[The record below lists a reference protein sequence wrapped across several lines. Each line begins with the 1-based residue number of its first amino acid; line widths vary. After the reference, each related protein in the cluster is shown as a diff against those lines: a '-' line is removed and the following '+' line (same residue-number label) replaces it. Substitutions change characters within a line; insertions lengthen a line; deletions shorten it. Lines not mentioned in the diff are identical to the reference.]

1 MVNYV
6 HYEKLKQAS
15 KRIDSP
21 TGRKYRTPEG
31 NEYPSVTSIVG
42 LMTEDDIK
50 QWRKNVGEEV
60 ADQISKKAATRG
72 TLIHENCEN
81 YLKGVPLTFD
91 MFQQEERKMF
101 NHFLP
106 VLDSIEEIHAMESVL
121 YSDTLK
127 FAGTVDLIAKINGE
141 MVILDWKTSGKFK
154 SSEDI
159 PNYFTQAAAYSYAFW
174 EMTGVSV
181 PNITIAMTTEEFGL
195 LLFKEPVVKWLP
207 EFIEIRKEFTRQR
220 GI

>member
-1 MVNYV
+1 MKNYVNYD
-6 HYEKLKQAS
+6 KLRQAS
-15 KRIDSP
+15 QRIDSAA
-21 TGRKYRTPEG
+21 GRKYRTPEG

-42 LMTEDDIK
+42 LMTDDSIK
-50 QWRKNVGEEV
+50 QWKQNVGEEV
-60 ADQISKKAATRG
+60 ANQISKKAATRG

-81 YLKGVPLTFD
+81 YLKEVPLTFS
-91 MFQQEERKMF
+91 MFQQEELKMF
-101 NHFLP
+101 NNLLP

-127 FAGTVDLIAKINGE
+127 FAGTVDLIAKIDGE
-141 MVILDWKTSGKFK
+141 LVILDWKTSGKFK

-159 PNYFTQAAAYSYAFW
+159 PNYFTQAAAYAYAFW

-181 PNITIAMTTEEFGL
+181 PKIVIAMTTEEFGL